1 MKIIEKIYQLVEANG
16 FAAVGIFKD
25 KSLIERELKEMY
37 EQYLLLVGDNPV
49 IEFEAFCSQYAI
61 QEIEIIV
68 G

>member
-1 MKIIEKIYQLVEANG
+1 
-16 FAAVGIFKD
+16 
-25 KSLIERELKEMY
+25 MY
-37 EQYLLLVGDNPV
+37 EQYLLLVGDNPA